1 MVSLYVLKRYFLLT
15 CCRPMGNHTINIE
28 NDRPFLESKIPY
40 MAALSPLFFTHY
52 GTEGEFGWN
61 KYVNP

>member
-1 MVSLYVLKRYFLLT
+1 
-15 CCRPMGNHTINIE
+15 MGNHTINIE
-28 NDRPFLESKIPY
+28 NDSPFLESRIPY